1 MEVGEKAEDV
11 ESGCKV
17 PLKQCMFDAI
27 VSSTYN
33 IGIGAFGES
42 TMLRLLNKGN
52 YEAAAREFDRWIH
65 GEDNGTRR
73 ALPGSIDRRSEEEA
87 LFRRDDF
94 PDIAPEI
101 PFSPHRI

>member
-1 MEVGEKAEDV
+1 
-11 ESGCKV
+11 
-17 PLKQCMFDAI
+17 MFDAL

-73 ALPGSIDRRSEEEA
+73 ALPGSIVETKKKLYFGAMIFQIS
-87 LFRRDDF
+87 LQKYPF
-94 PDIAPEI
+94 P
-101 PFSPHRI
+101 PHRI